1 MRLYLVQHGDSVAE
15 QADPQRPLSAAGRRQ
30 VEAIARLLASAGV
43 RPTRVVRS
51 GKQRAQETAELLAA
65 ALGSEE
71 AATAR
76 VGLNPKDPVEP
87 LAHALVGWATD
98 AMLAGH
104 LPFLAKLAGRLVT
117 GDEDLAVAAI
127 VPATVLCLEPASER
141 RWAIAWMLRPE
152 LAPGGT

>member
-1 MRLYLVQHGDSVAE
+1 M
-15 QADPQRPLSAAGRRQ
+15 
-30 VEAIARLLASAGV
+30 
-43 RPTRVVRS
+43 
-51 GKQRAQETAELLAA
+51 
-65 ALGSEE
+65 
-71 AATAR
+71 
-76 VGLNPKDPVEP
+76 EP

-141 RWAIAWMLRPE
+141 RWAIASMLRPE